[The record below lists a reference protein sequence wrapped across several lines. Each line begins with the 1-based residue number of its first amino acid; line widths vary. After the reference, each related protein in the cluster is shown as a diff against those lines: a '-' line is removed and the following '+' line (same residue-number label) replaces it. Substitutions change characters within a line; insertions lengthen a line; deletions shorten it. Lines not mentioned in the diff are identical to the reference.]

1 LFDVFD
7 LISDIEVAV
16 GAARPRFGHR
26 YREDTAGPPVH
37 SAGERLTCVA
47 PSKIP
52 EACLR
57 RL

>member
-1 LFDVFD
+1 MPIVN